1 MSERELGRFIT
12 VEGSEGAGKST
23 NLEVICDT
31 LAERGINFYR
41 TREPGGTPLAEALR
55 DALLLPRQESVDGIT
70 ELLVVFAAR
79 NQHLRNEILPRLT
92 RGEWVVCDRFTDAS
106 YAYQGAARGV
116 SNDVIGFLEECVQGE
131 LRPDLTVY
139 LDLDPAVGRQRIADR
154 EQDRLEQEQL
164 GFFEAVRSGYLAR
177 AASEPYFR
185 TVDASGTVEQVR
197 GDIQLAINDFLDE
210 VHMP

>member
-1 MSERELGRFIT
+1 MPLLVMCRLIFSIIIVLMRIILMMRMIT
-12 VEGSEGAGKST
+12 TIIVK
-23 NLEVICDT
+23 LT
-31 LAERGINFYR
+31 LFFG
-41 TREPGGTPLAEALR
+41 TREAAIVVVVTIHIVVSIVLI
-55 DALLLPRQESVDGIT
+55 VVI
-70 ELLVVFAAR
+70 VVFAAR

-139 LDLDPAVGRQRIADR
+139 LDLDPAIGRQRIADR

-197 GDIQLAINDFLDE
+197 ADMQLVINDFLDE
-210 VHMP
+210 VYAP

>member
-1 MSERELGRFIT
+1 MSEREPGRFIT

-23 NLEVICDT
+23 NLEVICET
-31 LAERGINFYR
+31 LAQRGIGLYR

-55 DALLLPRQESVDGIT
+55 EALLQPRQESVDGIT

-79 NQHLRNEILPRLT
+79 NQHLRNEILPRLA

-116 SNDVIGFLEECVQGE
+116 PDDVIGFLEDCVQRE

-139 LDLDPAVGRQRIADR
+139 LDLDPAIGRRRIADR

-164 GFFEAVRSGYLAR
+164 AFFEAVRSGYLAR

-197 GDIQLAINDFLDE
+197 ADMQLVINDFLDE
-210 VHMP
+210 VYTV